1 MSKSADSST
10 KRSSWHGKAI
20 KKNIEVAK
28 RWLGRN
34 SWTCRYIVSLCIF
47 VQFLIN
53 FKHRERKKKK
63 LSADYSNVLRKRA
76 VHTAPYT
83 QASGLPGWL
92 LGKES
97 QKGALASLGR
107 HVLYSIYAVF
117 LDLISRASCTIHQV
131 SWPYGHM
138 MVVDFLNR
146 FSCSRAVAIRQHCY
160 YIIRQFPLFMLQEER
175 TFPSA
180 KYQTLDFKDDV
191 GVGVNT

>member
-1 MSKSADSST
+1 MYFCAVFNQFQTQREKEKETVCWLFERTQKTCSAHSS
-10 KRSSWHGKAI
+10 I
-20 KKNIEVAK
+20 
-28 RWLGRN
+28 
-34 SWTCRYIVSLCIF
+34 
-47 VQFLIN
+47 
-53 FKHRERKKKK
+53 
-63 LSADYSNVLRKRA
+63 
-76 VHTAPYT
+76 

-107 HVLYSIYAVF
+107 HVLYSIYVVF

-146 FSCSRAVAIRQHCY
+146 FSLSCCSNKAALLL

>member
-1 MSKSADSST
+1 MNLSIYSFVVYFCAVFNQFQTQREKEKETVCWLFERTQKTRSAHSS
-10 KRSSWHGKAI
+10 I
-20 KKNIEVAK
+20 
-28 RWLGRN
+28 
-34 SWTCRYIVSLCIF
+34 
-47 VQFLIN
+47 
-53 FKHRERKKKK
+53 
-63 LSADYSNVLRKRA
+63 
-76 VHTAPYT
+76 

-92 LGKES
+92 LSKES

-146 FSCSRAVAIRQHCY
+146 FPCSRAVAIRQHCY

-175 TFPSA
+175 IFLRPST
-180 KYQTLDFKDDV
+180 KHSTLK
-191 GVGVNT
+191 TASA